1 MIVRLDPFLT
11 KLEHLSYVHYHC
23 EKIEMMLFIT
33 LYGREEM
40 EKYIILEP
48 VTAREYH
55 KVATALDENLQEK
68 SSLTFLQD

>member
-11 KLEHLSYVHYHC
+11 KLENLSYVHYSC
-23 EKIEMMLFIT
+23 DCIEKILFIT
-33 LYGREEM
+33 LYGKEEM

-55 KVATALDENLQEK
+55 KISSALAKHQTLRVA
-68 SSLTFLQD
+68 